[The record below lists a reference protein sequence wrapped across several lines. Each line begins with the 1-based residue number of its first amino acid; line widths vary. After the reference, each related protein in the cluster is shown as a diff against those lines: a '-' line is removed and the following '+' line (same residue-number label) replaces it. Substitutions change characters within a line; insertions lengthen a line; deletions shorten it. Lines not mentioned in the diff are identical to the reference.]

1 MQFNIVVVLIY
12 MPTDSARGFPFL
24 HTLSKLLFVEFLMMA
39 IWTGVKQYL
48 IVVLN
53 CISLI
58 TCGVEHLFKCLLAIC
73 MPSLEKCLFRS
84 AHLFS

>member
-39 IWTGVKQYL
+39 IWTCVK
-48 IVVLN
+48 
-53 CISLI
+53 
-58 TCGVEHLFKCLLAIC
+58 
-73 MPSLEKCLFRS
+73 
-84 AHLFS
+84 